1 MRRILVAD
9 DSSTVRNVVAH
20 AFRGTG
26 VEVLEASSGE
36 EALEVARRE
45 RPDLVLC
52 DVLMMG
58 ISGYEVAEALA
69 GEQVPVL
76 LLTGPF
82 EPFDEERARR
92 AGSVGYLAKPFEP
105 RRLVERVREILDGR
119 PGAGPVPGTTP
130 APPPPRESPAPGD
143 VLPAAPPPPG
153 APAGSEEPLAVGE
166 PPPPAPRPEPPARV
180 PLPGDPDFDLEGR
193 STGPPLS
200 PAPAATP
207 DQVREEVQRWIAEL
221 APGIVREVAW
231 EVVPDLLE
239 RLLREAGGVPPPRG
253 PRSPG
258 DDDR

>member
-20 AFRGTG
+20 AFRGTD
-26 VEVLEASSGE
+26 VEVLEAASGE
-36 EALEVARRE
+36 EALEIARRE

-58 ISGYEVAEALA
+58 MSGYEVAEALA
-69 GEQVPVL
+69 EDRVPVL

-105 RRLVERVREILDGR
+105 RLLVERVREIL
-119 PGAGPVPGTTP
+119 GAGSPGEAP
-130 APPPPRESPAPGD
+130 APASPTAPPSAPGD
-143 VLPAAPPPPG
+143 VLSSVPA
-153 APAGSEEPLAVGE
+153 
-166 PPPPAPRPEPPARV
+166 PPAPGSDEGPLEVPGPSRGRSPVRPPARV
-180 PLPGDPDFDLEGR
+180 PLPGDADFDLG
-193 STGPPLS
+193 GGLPPAPS
-200 PAPAATP
+200 PAPPAAPAPPP
-207 DQVREEVQRWIAEL
+207 DVVREEVRRAVAEL

-239 RLLREAGGVPPPRG
+239 RLLREAAPLPPS

-258 DDDR
+258 DEDR